1 MLRLFS
7 IVAFFAACQEPSP
20 VSTKPPVGLD
30 QNQLE
35 VVWRSHLLPSKR
47 ESASMTPVLTDS
59 NVLYTAYGD
68 YNGVETPLIALSKD
82 SGIVKRILPLGG
94 RPRFFNW
101 EAQQVVGD
109 KLFLA
114 QTKWLDCIDL
124 KSESFA
130 FQTSS
135 PNGGVDIYP
144 IENYLYKASDPFG
157 SNVLVNAI
165 ERTSQYSASWET
177 VYTYTAN
184 DGYAGGFSCITP
196 ANLPNGDE
204 LILFKNSQW
213 NFDSAQGR
221 MDLFCYNLT
230 ADSLLWRNKGIEDAG
245 NGIMPMQVVDSVVY
259 APGAEHFFAVNLNT
273 GQVIWEFDYGAHSGG
288 DNVGYG
294 DFFINGDRLL
304 LKPSG
309 DHLIVFNRH
318 NGQIIHNRLGMGYTM
333 KGRFTH
339 FEGKL
344 WYIADADLKVVD
356 DFTGESLLPA
366 IRQDH
371 LGKLNENVVIDPET
385 RLMYLCNYHEALCVK
400 LPEDL

>member
-1 MLRLFS
+1 
-7 IVAFFAACQEPSP
+7 
-20 VSTKPPVGLD
+20 
-30 QNQLE
+30 
-35 VVWRSHLLPSKR
+35 
-47 ESASMTPVLTDS
+47 MTPVLTDS

-68 YNGVETPLIALSKD
+68 YNGIETPLIALSKD
-82 SGIVKRILPLGG
+82 SGFVKKVIPLGG
-94 RPRFFNW
+94 KPDFFNW
-101 EAQQVVGD
+101 EKQQVVGN
-109 KLFLA
+109 KLFLG
-114 QTKWLDCIDL
+114 QTNWIDCINLDNL
-124 KSESFA
+124 N
-130 FQTSS
+130 TLWSS
-135 PNGGVDIYP
+135 AAPRGASLVYP
-144 IENYLYKASDPFG
+144 IGNYLYRAVDPVTAQEFTKEITRTVLSS
-157 SNVLVNAI
+157 SN
-165 ERTSQYSASWET
+165 WET
-177 VYTYTAN
+177 VYTFTAK
-184 DGYAGGFSCITP
+184 DGFVGYFSCITP
-196 ANLPNGDE
+196 ASLPNGDE

-245 NGIMPMQVVDSVVY
+245 NGIMPMQVVDSVLY
-259 APGAEHFFAVNLNT
+259 APGAEHFFAVNLIT

-309 DHLIVFNRH
+309 DHLLVFNRH

-385 RLMYLCNYHEALCVK
+385 QLMYLCNYHEALCVK